1 MKRVAILLSLALGI
15 WMHANCGLAGQW
27 EVQQAFDYYLPED
40 AFWDQAYGG
49 GMTLVY
55 WQQPALGV
63 AFAAGLSQW
72 ESTGERATLVSNP
85 GTFEQFQA
93 WEGDVQYITLGAS
106 VLLREYYTSRNL
118 GECQLTLEAGCRYV
132 RCNSDLELV
141 RTERVWL
148 NPGQIQEVVTDY
160 VVDCDDGIVGR
171 VAASLAIRVND
182 QSSLFVAGGYQF
194 DIDTGNVTVDSL
206 GQSTPLDLSAFFAR
220 VGLAIFLK

>member
-1 MKRVAILLSLALGI
+1 MLLVLALGVLI
-15 WMHANCGLAGQW
+15 PATRGGAGQW
-27 EVQQAFDYYLPED
+27 EWQQAFDDYLPRD
-40 AFWDQAYGG
+40 AFWDRAYGG
-49 GMTLVY
+49 EMMLVY

-93 WEGDVQYITLGAS
+93 WEGDIQYVPLGAS
-106 VLLREYYTSRNL
+106 LLLREYYTSRDL

-148 NPGQIQEVVTDY
+148 NPGQIQEVVTEY
-160 VVDCDDGIVGR
+160 AVDCDDGIVGR

-194 DIDTGNVTVDSL
+194 NIDTGNVTVDSL
-206 GQSTPLDLSAFFAR
+206 GPSTSVDLSALFVRGCLSVVF
-220 VGLAIFLK
+220 